1 MRTVQH
7 RVRGCRGHV
16 IQAALHIVAL
26 YDAGIIGVLG
36 SELEALRAASHARS
50 ENVGADSGHQ
60 TTIIFTI
67 CPADAVASRTSSWA
81 MDLNLAVLLGLPHVV
96 DAASHGVPCFIERPA
111 EIKIAANA
119 SAHFFTRV
127 DLIGAG
133 ASGLNVSAEGLT
145 RQAFGF
151 FDGARS
157 AAASGST
164 RGRAAAATEGRTPSA
179 RLHHFRVE
187 RGFLNPDKVGASR
200 TAEKQNAGQIISCDH
215 QTPPSSRLVPDGTTP
230 AVKKSE
236 LAPWAARVSSAV
248 RNSTRPVP
256 SSAAPAL
263 NAMVDTFA
271 ASRA

>member
-1 MRTVQH
+1 M
-7 RVRGCRGHV
+7 

-81 MDLNLAVLLGLPHVV
+81 MDLNFAVLLGLPHVV

-151 FDGARS
+151 DGVER
-157 AAASGST
+157 AAASGSA
-164 RGRAAAATEGRTPSA
+164 RGHAAATTEGRTPSA
-179 RLHHFRVE
+179 RLNPFSIE
-187 RGFLNPDKVGASR
+187 RGFLDPRKVGASSN
-200 TAEKQNAGQIISCDH
+200 EKKQNEGQIISCDH